1 MSTTYKSVLALVVL
15 AIVVA
20 LGYYGYQW
28 YQAKQSAAMFT
39 ETPTELPSGTSTTD
53 DSLAKDAAA
62 IDMEL
67 KGLDADTTSANASLE
82 ESATVQ

>member
-1 MSTTYKSVLALVVL
+1 MSNTYKAVLAVVIL
-15 AIVVA
+15 AIIVGA
-20 LGYYGYQW
+20 GYYGYQW
-28 YQAKQSAAMFT
+28 YQAQQSAALFSDA
-39 ETPTELPSGTSTTD
+39 PVDLPSGTSTTD

-67 KGLDADTTSANASLE
+67 KGLDADTTSASASLT

>member
-1 MSTTYKSVLALVVL
+1 MSTTYKAVLSLVVL

-28 YQAKQSAAMFT
+28 YQVKQSAAMFSDA
-39 ETPTELPSGTSTTD
+39 PAELPTGTSTTD

-62 IDMEL
+62 IDLEL
-67 KGLDADTTSANASLE
+67 KGLDADATSANASLE

>member
-1 MSTTYKSVLALVVL
+1 MSTTYKAVLALVVL
-15 AIVVA
+15 AIVAA

-28 YQAKQSAAMFT
+28 YQAKQGAAMFSDA
-39 ETPTELPSGTSTTD
+39 PAELPSGTSTTD

-62 IDMEL
+62 IDLEL
-67 KGLDADTTSANASLE
+67 KGLDVDTTSASTSLH